1 MIINRT
7 TLFVFLII
15 MTLTG
20 FSCEGPVGPAGPE
33 GPQGEKGDPGSVDII
48 YSDWS
53 QLDWNLNDSSTYLYH
68 KIEVNELTEEF
79 IESGGVLLM
88 YIKFEN
94 YIYPIPFSGSND
106 YINYEISL
114 PGNLMISVGTYD
126 GSGVEAF
133 LREGEYRYVLIPGGV
148 LTNGFQGKLN
158 TMDYETMAA
167 YFGLSDH
174 SGIIQN

>member
-1 MIINRT
+1 MMIINRT

-15 MTLTG
+15 IALAG
-20 FSCEGPVGPAGPE
+20 FSCEGPVGPADPEGLTGSE

-68 KIEVNELTEEF
+68 KMEVNELTEEF

-94 YIYPIPFSGSND
+94 HIYPIPFSGGND
-106 YINYEISL
+106 YINYNISI

-133 LREGEYRYVLIPGGV
+133 LEEGEYRYILIPGGV
-148 LTNGFQGKLN
+148 LTNGIQGKLDL
-158 TMDYETMAA
+158 TDYNSVKA
-167 YFGLSDH
+167 YY
-174 SGIIQN
+174 GIPD